1 MVDHLFDTDTAPPRH
16 PIGVASDTVMTVLGP
31 LPVADMGIT
40 LMHEHILLD
49 GARTWK
55 CPCHPNEQAIAAQ
68 PVSME
73 IIGELR
79 MNPYMNRDNVSLDDA
94 DLALA
99 ELGRYRALGGHT
111 VVETTNIGIG
121 REPEKLARI
130 ARMSGLKIVMG
141 TGFYLQHTHPE
152 WLKAMDVD
160 EVAAFIVND
169 VGGGPTQPAIMAG
182 IIGEV
187 GVSKD
192 FTAEEEKS
200 LRGSARAARMTGVPL
215 SIHLPGWERLA
226 HRVLDVVEEEGA
238 DLRRTVLCH
247 MNPSHDDLP
256 YQKSL
261 AERGAFLEYDMIGMD
276 YYYADQDA
284 QSPSDEENA
293 RAIAAL
299 IEAGYG
305 GRILLSQDVFL
316 KIMLTRYGG
325 FGYGYI
331 LKHFVPRLKR
341 HGVDQASIDRML
353 VDNPQ
358 SVFAAKTS

>member
-1 MVDHLFDTDTAPPRH
+1 MLDHLFGDAGKTRH
-16 PIGVASDTVMTVLGP
+16 PIGVKSGTAMTVLGP
-31 LPVADMGIT
+31 VPVSDMGVT
-40 LMHEHILLD
+40 LMHEHIFLD

-55 CPCHPNEQAIAAQ
+55 CPCHPDEKAIAEQ
-68 PVSME
+68 KVNIE
-73 IIGELR
+73 IVGELR
-79 MNPYMNRDNVSLDDA
+79 MNPYMNRDNVSLDDG
-94 DLALA
+94 DLALS
-99 ELGRYRALGGHT
+99 ELGRFQALGGHT
-111 VVETTNIGIG
+111 VVETTNFGIG
-121 REPEKLARI
+121 RDAEQLARI
-130 ARMSGLKIVMG
+130 ARMSGLKIIMG
-141 TGFYLQHTHPE
+141 TGFYLEHTHPE
-152 WLKAMDVD
+152 WLKPMDVD

-169 VGGGPTQPAIMAG
+169 VGGGESQPEIMAG

-200 LRGSARAARMTGVPL
+200 LRGSARAARITGLPL

-238 DLRRTVLCH
+238 DLRHTVLCH
-247 MNPSHDDLP
+247 MNPSHNDLA

-293 RAIAAL
+293 RAIRAL
-299 IEAGYG
+299 VDMGFAD
-305 GRILLSQDVFL
+305 RLLLSQDVFL

-331 LKHFVPRLKR
+331 LKHFLPRLAR
-341 HGVDQASIDRML
+341 HGVDRQAMDRML
-353 VDNPQ
+353 VDNPKRVF
-358 SVFAAKTS
+358 SVSA

>member
-1 MVDHLFDTDTAPPRH
+1 MMDHLFKDEPQPRH
-16 PIGVASDTVMTVLGP
+16 PIGVRSGTVMTVLGP
-31 LPVADMGIT
+31 VPIADMGVT
-40 LMHEHILLD
+40 LMHEHIFLD
-49 GARTWK
+49 GATSWK
-55 CPCHPNEQAIAAQ
+55 CPCHPDERVIAEQKVNI
-68 PVSME
+68 E

-79 MNPYMNRDNVSLDDA
+79 MNPYMNRDNVSLDDG
-94 DLALA
+94 DLALS
-99 ELGRYRALGGHT
+99 ELKRFQALGGHT
-111 VVETTNIGIG
+111 VVETTNFGIG
-121 REPEKLARI
+121 RNAEQLHRV

-141 TGFYLQHTHPE
+141 TGFYLEHTHPE

-160 EVAAFIVND
+160 AVTQFIVDD
-169 VGGGPTQPAIMAG
+169 VGGGEKQPAIMAG

-192 FTAEEEKS
+192 FTAEEQKS
-200 LRGSARAARMTGVPL
+200 LRASARAARITGLPL

-226 HRVLDVVEEEGA
+226 HRVLDMIEEEGA
-238 DLRRTVLCH
+238 DLKHTVLCH
-247 MNPSHDDLP
+247 MNPSHNDLP

-299 IEAGYG
+299 VEAGFCD
-305 GRILLSQDVFL
+305 RLLLSQDVFL

-331 LKHFVPRLKR
+331 LKHFLPRLKR
-341 HGVDQASIDRML
+341 HGMTQGAIDRML
-353 VDNPQ
+353 IDNPK
-358 SVFAAKTS
+358 SVFSAAA